1 MIYDKYR
8 KRMDKVVKILA
19 FLSKYRFAI
28 ISALVALTLS
38 VSWILFARGTVSGYS
53 MPINEFVYGDVELRI
68 PEGVQHGQVFR
79 MKGKGFKS
87 IRGNGVGDQLVH
99 VIVKTPTRL
108 SRDERELYEKLREAD
123 KKSNN
128 ETIFEKFKKAFKK

>member
-1 MIYDKYR
+1 
-8 KRMDKVVKILA
+8 
-19 FLSKYRFAI
+19 
-28 ISALVALTLS
+28 
-38 VSWILFARGTVSGYS
+38 
-53 MPINEFVYGDVELRI
+53 
-68 PEGVQHGQVFR
+68 

-99 VIVKTPTRL
+99 ILVKTPTRL
-108 SRDERELYEKLREAD
+108 SKEERELYEKLRDAD